1 MRFLTLKHKNQIK
14 IVKKKILVSLLT
26 LKRANGLKTSY
37 GEIFDKLLVFFDQK
51 YHFLEILDTKTQK
64 EIKIL
69 FKNTCVVFNPKTSKC
84 AENEL

>member
-1 MRFLTLKHKNQIK
+1 MLF
-14 IVKKKILVSLLT
+14 LT

-51 YHFLEILDTKTQK
+51 YHFVEILDTKTQK

-69 FKNTCVVFNPKTSKC
+69 FKNTCVVFNPKTRKW
-84 AENEL
+84 AENELWCNNRQTFGLFLPKVPLT